1 MAENPPAA
9 APVVD
14 DDDDSD
20 EEVEKP
26 KLKERVINGAKN
38 FARLTVMPVIAGGLM
53 VKQYFFK
60 AAPPKPAM
68 QVEELMRTQGF
79 VPKHLHMIYNT
90 FYTIGNTGEG
100 EKLNEMD
107 HVPRN
112 NLSVLIKE
120 RKEWVE
126 PLLDCLAQL
135 GGCLPDDPDDE
146 EEEVMVAWDDFLYM
160 FLRFNSL
167 TREELAQFMF
177 MAIVKILRQERDDFG
192 TFHYISDVHLDHF
205 YERYRKCTIPAFS
218 PRDVWFKDLEL
229 RRYYAS
235 DFVEVTQRFSV
246 LLNPAVHL
254 QRETRRDIP
263 STSFWD
269 KFDQETSYNRKLT
282 IEFFMM
288 KKTHVFLRGE
298 PPLRETCDLL
308 LPTALG
314 YDPAIHYHKPEKPK
328 ATLAAREYEANR
340 LKALEAKKL
349 LLAKKK
355 HDPLKI
361 PLELMP
367 NSKGVRTELGRSA
380 KEQQVKTINGR
391 IQPPVLNKRPDVHP
405 DTVGKALSVSL
416 TSAKVAQ
423 KFDHHVKQLQ
433 YQLQMN
439 QEQQLAGNPSQ
450 AALYGKKKEEDGVQ
464 PGSVPGTVPSA
475 SRAKSPQP
483 GGYRPNQPKKLRQPP
498 PVASVDL
505 PRWMRDIP
513 LKYLD

>member
-1 MAENPPAA
+1 MA
-9 APVVD
+9 APAEQAGVVEE
-14 DDDDSD
+14 DDDDS
-20 EEVEKP
+20 EEEEKP
-26 KLKERVINGAKN
+26 TFKERVTNTAKYIGRTVVSPVVDTAL
-38 FARLTVMPVIAGGLM
+38 FAKRL
-53 VKQYFFK
+53 FFK
-60 AAPPKPAM
+60 AAPPKPAL

-79 VPKHLHMIYNT
+79 LPKHLLQIYNT
-90 FYTIGNTGEG
+90 FYMVGNAGE

-107 HVPRN
+107 HVPVK
-112 NLSVLIKE
+112 NLQCLVRD

-126 PLLDCLAQL
+126 PLLDCLVQL
-135 GGCLPDDPDDE
+135 GGCLPEDPDDP

-177 MAIVKILRQERDDFG
+177 MSIVKILRQERDDFG
-192 TFHYISDVHLDHF
+192 TFHYISDEHLDAF
-205 YERYRKCTIPAFS
+205 YERYRKCTIPAFA

-235 DFVEVTQRFSV
+235 DFVEVTQRFAV

-254 QRETRRDIP
+254 QRECRRGIP
-263 STSFWD
+263 STGFWD
-269 KFDQETSYNRKLT
+269 KFDHETSYNRKLT

-314 YDPAIHYHKPEKPK
+314 YDPSIHYQKPVKPRM
-328 ATLAAREYEANR
+328 TLAAREHEANR

-349 LLAKKK
+349 ARTQKK
-355 HDPLKI
+355 HDPLMMPK
-361 PLELMP
+361 ELYP
-367 NSKGVRTELGRSA
+367 TTGAPRTELGRSA
-380 KEQQVKTINGR
+380 KEIAVKTINGR

-416 TSAKVAQ
+416 TTARVAQ
-423 KFDHHVKQLQ
+423 KYEAHVKMLELQLA
-433 YQLQMN
+433 MN
-439 QEQQLAGNPSQ
+439 QEQQMGGGVSSKTMAKLT
-450 AALYGKKKEEDGVQ
+450 KEETGDGVQ
-464 PGSVPGTVPSA
+464 PGSVPGTVGSRSPKGA
-475 SRAKSPQP
+475 SGP
-483 GGYRPNQPKKLRQPP
+483 PKKVRQPP